1 MSIMIVLIYFAIL
14 IAIGLLA
21 RRRVAGSTE
30 EFFIAGRSLGTFVN
44 SWAFLASLASG
55 GSILAATGTAVALGL
70 PYFTALV
77 AGAPVGFVVAAVLVA
92 RPLRR
97 TGRFT
102 VPDYF
107 RLRYNNK
114 FMSWAVP
121 IIVVLAS
128 GAYLVAQ
135 LKGASIVGSYVL
147 GWDITASLWATGL
160 VFILYVSIGGFL
172 SVTWND
178 IFQGILMFSMIVGLS
193 VVVLTSVGDPIV
205 AFESATTQFPS
216 LGSVS
221 DGVPVLSYVGGFLTF
236 ATAMSVLPH
245 VIMRVFSAK
254 NEKSARKS
262 LNYATII
269 YATMMFLVLFVISI
283 GAAVILDDIDTSN
296 PDAAFLELTDQLL
309 PSLWQGFVVAAILA
323 AVMSTTAGL
332 LHACSA
338 AIGHD
343 IYNRILK
350 PQASERQVVRV
361 SFVATWVIGLSC
373 IVLTLNPPDLLI
385 VLYTSA
391 VGLLASA
398 FFAPMVLGIWWTRA
412 NSIGAT
418 AGMAAGAIAFGLAYF
433 LGNVG
438 PSTEILFGL
447 PISFLVTIVVSLLTP
462 KETLGETQF
471 DQGDLEAT
479 GEGSGAESGTGASTA
494 SGTASG
500 TEPDANQVKATTA

>member
-1 MSIMIVLIYFAIL
+1 MSVLIVLVYFAIL

-77 AGAPVGFVVAAVLVA
+77 AGAPVGFVVAAILVA

-97 TGRFT
+97 TGKFT

-107 RLRYNNK
+107 RLRYNNA
-114 FMSWAVP
+114 FMRWAVP

-135 LKGASIVGSYVL
+135 LKGASIVGSYLL
-147 GWDITASLWATGL
+147 GWDITASLWATGI

-178 IFQGILMFSMIVGLS
+178 IFQGILMFSMVAGLS
-193 VVVLTSVGDPIV
+193 VVVINAVGDPLI
-205 AFESATTQFPS
+205 AFESATTQFPT
-216 LGSVS
+216 LGAVS
-221 DGVPVLSYVGGFLTF
+221 EGVPVISYVGAFLTF

-262 LNYATII
+262 LNYATLI
-269 YATMMFLVLFVISI
+269 YGTMMFLVLFVISV
-283 GAAVILDDIDTSN
+283 GAAVLLDDIDTAN

-309 PSLWQGFVVAAILA
+309 PSIWQGFVVAAILA

-343 IYNRILK
+343 LYHRIIR
-350 PQASERQVVRV
+350 PQASEREVVRV
-361 SFVATWVIGLSC
+361 SFVATWVIGLVC
-373 IVLTLNPPDLLI
+373 IILTLNPPDLLI
-385 VLYTSA
+385 VLYTAA

-412 NSIGAT
+412 NSAGAT
-418 AGMAAGAIAFGLAYF
+418 AGMSAGAIAFGLAYF
-433 LGNVG
+433 LLDLG

-447 PISFLVTIVVSLLTP
+447 PVSFLVTIVVSLLTQR
-462 KETLGETQF
+462 ETLGDTQF
-471 DQGDLEAT
+471 DH
-479 GEGSGAESGTGASTA
+479 AEPAEEKDSAPSVDRPDTAPASSA
-494 SGTASG
+494 
-500 TEPDANQVKATTA
+500 P